1 MTTNKQTNNRQNSNL
16 YFWTTATLQLLQLDV
31 FPYFH
36 DFKFLKPRTYQHLR
50 RRHISNLHISMLVFH
65 ISRSY
70 SFVFH
75 IFATPVVLA
84 LVVAP
89 YFMTSDTFYWERP
102 ADRAPFAGTLRVQA
116 LVFNLCLFIHYFSY
130 GFLCISS

>member
-1 MTTNKQTNNRQNSNL
+1 MNDNNHTNKRQNSNL
-16 YFWTTATLQLLQLDV
+16 YFWTTATLQLLQPGV
-31 FPYFH
+31 FPYFQE
-36 DFKFLKPRTYQHLR
+36 FTFLQLQLYQHLR

-65 ISRSY
+65 ISTSY

-102 ADRAPFAGTLRVQA
+102 ADRAPFAGTLGVQA
-116 LVFNLCLFIHYFSY
+116 LVFNFRLSISYFSF